1 MKLRNRQ
8 HLAIT
13 DTEYGAVLLDG
24 KTGEYWQLNPPAATV
39 TRTLLDGGDAEEAV
53 RRVLEQFDVD
63 AERATRDAHALIDAM
78 RAAGVV
84 QG

>member
-1 MKLRNRQ
+1 MKLRN
-8 HLAIT
+8 HKYLAVT
-13 DTEYGAVLLDG
+13 DTEYGAVLLDT

-39 TRTLLDGGDAEEAV
+39 TRTLLDGGDAAEAV
-53 RRVLEQFDVD
+53 RRVVERFDVD
-63 AERATRDAHALIDAM
+63 EERASRDAHALIDNM